1 MTITSNLIQAPLEEL
16 EAYARLGEYLAF
28 TLETDN
34 AGEGSGKRPR
44 GGGEEREGGDGER
57 NGQRRKKVKFDDGYR
72 SSQDKDGS
80 GMVKEGGGDI
90 EEQKTKEEEEEEV
103 EEETELVEVFPA
115 NGVEAKLDQLLNHRI
130 GVLSVEHPDT
140 GRPLLVL
147 FNITELWV
155 GESPFLETHSSWTL
169 KQVNKNLDGWNISQ
183 GESCGCRLQ

>member
-1 MTITSNLIQAPLEEL
+1 M
-16 EAYARLGEYLAF
+16 AF
-28 TLETDN
+28 TLETDT
-34 AGEGSGKRPR
+34 GEGFGKRPR

-80 GMVKEGGGDI
+80 GMVKEGGDI
-90 EEQKTKEEEEEEV
+90 EQTAKEEEEEEEEV

-115 NGVEAKLDQLLNHRI
+115 EGVEAKLDQLLNHRI
-130 GVLSVEHPDT
+130 GVLTVEHPDT

-147 FNITELWV
+147 FNITEVWV

-169 KQVNKNLDGWNISQ
+169 KQVDINLDGYISQ
-183 GESCGCRLQ
+183 GGSFGCQLQ